1 MKILKKLIS
10 IIFLVLILSS
20 SIYFGIILIKSKT
33 YESPEVIVDR
43 IENNYEA
50 YIKGEKEVK
59 LSIKE
64 NFNTCRSDDKVKRCG
79 IIKDT
84 VTNATNL
91 TTKEDL
97 SSYNNKDAIE
107 TIKDII
113 NRDKSTKINIQTNW
127 NSRFTKEELESL
139 LKSDKKNITV
149 EIKDAL
155 EQTTKKK
162 AEYTVKFDAKNGKK
176 IEEVTVKKDGK
187 IKKPKNPTK
196 KGYTFVEWQLNG
208 KKYDFNKKVKK
219 DLTLVAKWKKKKA

>member
-10 IIFLVLILSS
+10 VIFLVLILSS

-127 NSRFTKEELESL
+127 NSRFTKEELETL
-139 LKSDKKNITV
+139 IKMDNKTITV
-149 EIKDAL
+149 EIKETLL
-155 EQTTKKK
+155 EPKNEEK
-162 AEYTVKFDAKNGKK
+162 EYTVKFDAKNGKK
-176 IEEVTVKKDGK
+176 VKEVTVKKDGK
-187 IKKPKNPTK
+187 LKKPKNPTK
-196 KGYTFVEWQLNG
+196 KGYTFVEWQLDE

>member
-1 MKILKKLIS
+1 MKIVKKLAY

-20 SIYFGIILIKSKT
+20 SIYFGIILVKSKN
-33 YESPEVIVDR
+33 YEPQEVVVDR
-43 IENNYEA
+43 IENNYEM
-50 YIKGEKEVK
+50 YIKGEKTVK

-64 NFNTCRSDDKVKRCG
+64 NFNTCKSDDKVKRCG

-84 VTNATNL
+84 IKNATNL

-97 SSYNNKDAIE
+97 SSYTNKDAID

-113 NRDKSTKINIQTNW
+113 NRDKSTKISIQTNW

-139 LKSDKKNITV
+139 LKNDKKNINV

-155 EQTTKKK
+155 EQTTNKK
-162 AEYTVKFDAKNGKK
+162 AEFTVKFDAKNGKK
-176 IEEVTVKKDGK
+176 VKEVTVKKDGR
-187 IKKPKNPTK
+187 IKKPNNPTK
-196 KGYTFVEWQLNG
+196 KGYTFVEWQLDG

>member
-10 IIFLVLILSS
+10 VIFLVLILSS

-43 IENNYEA
+43 IENNYEV

-59 LSIKE
+59 LTIKE
-64 NFNTCRSDDKVKRCG
+64 NFNTCKSGEKVKRCG
-79 IIKDT
+79 LIKDT

-97 SSYNNKDAIE
+97 SSYNNKDVID

-127 NSRFTKEELESL
+127 NSRFTKEELETL
-139 LKSDKKNITV
+139 IKMDNKTITV
-149 EIKDAL
+149 EIKETLL
-155 EQTTKKK
+155 EPKNEEK
-162 AEYTVKFDAKNGKK
+162 EYTVKFDAKNGKK
-176 IEEVTVKKDGK
+176 VKEVTVKKDGK
-187 IKKPKNPTK
+187 LKKPKNPTK
-196 KGYTFVEWQLNG
+196 KGYTFVEWQLDG